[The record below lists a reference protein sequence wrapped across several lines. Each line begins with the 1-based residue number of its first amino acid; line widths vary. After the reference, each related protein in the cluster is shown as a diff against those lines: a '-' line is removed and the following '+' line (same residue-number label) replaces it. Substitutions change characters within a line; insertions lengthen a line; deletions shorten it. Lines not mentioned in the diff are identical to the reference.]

1 MKLRAEA
8 VASMTNRQNEV
19 QATVHLTNLL
29 IVKFT
34 EVCDDYRNAHKRLQF
49 SLTHTLIDQ
58 TNHGLSLSNESDL
71 SSQKSELEL
80 LEKSLNC
87 MEDSSSEAI
96 VLVEYNHGK
105 SSADIPDTDH
115 RKNKWIKRIMV
126 GSVAVTIV
134 IIIITKV
141 LHLSI

>member
-1 MKLRAEA
+1 MNKMLAYI
-8 VASMTNRQNEV
+8 ASMNNRQNEV

-34 EVCDDYRNAHKRLQF
+34 EVCDDYRNAQKRFQL
-49 SLTHTLIDQ
+49 SLTH
-58 TNHGLSLSNESDL
+58 NHGLSLSNESDL

-105 SSADIPDTDH
+105 SSTDIPDTDH

-134 IIIITKV
+134 IMVITKV

>member
-8 VASMTNRQNEV
+8 ADSMTNRHNEV
-19 QATVHLTNLL
+19 QATIHLTNQL

-34 EVCDDYRNAHKRLQF
+34 EVCDDYRNAQTRFQF

-58 TNHGLSLSNESDL
+58 TKYGLKPSNESAL
-71 SSQKSELEL
+71 SSQKSALQL

-87 MEDSSSEAI
+87 MKESSLEAI
-96 VLVEYNHGK
+96 VLVEFYPGK
-105 SSADIPDTDH
+105 SSADIPDTHH
-115 RKNKWIKRIMV
+115 RKTKWIKRIVV